1 MSSIVVLEENE
12 LRKLVRESMAEV
24 LHLGLNKTGENGVP
38 SPEEPL
44 LSRQQ
49 MAAELNISLVTITDW
64 MKKGL
69 PYLRLN
75 GRVYFRRS
83 EVIASMRHNVLK

>member
-1 MSSIVVLEENE
+1 MSIIVVVEENK
-12 LRKLVRESMAEV
+12 LRKLVKESVAEV
-24 LHLGLNKTGENGVP
+24 LQLGINKPGENGAP
-38 SPEEPL
+38 STEEPL

-49 MAAELNISLVTITDW
+49 MAAELNISLVTMTDW

-83 EVIASMRHNVLK
+83 EVIASMLHNVLK

>member
-1 MSSIVVLEENE
+1 MASIIVLEEAE
-12 LRKLVRESMAEV
+12 LRKLVKESVAEALRLNV
-24 LHLGLNKTGENGVP
+24 TKPGDNGLP
-38 SPEEPL
+38 PAEEPL

>member
-1 MSSIVVLEENE
+1 MTSIVVLEEE
-12 LRKLVRESMAEV
+12 ALRKLVKESVAEL
-24 LHLGLNKTGENGVP
+24 LHISPNKSGENGVGFA
-38 SPEEPL
+38 EEPL

-49 MAAELNISLVTITDW
+49 MAAELNISLVTLTDW

-69 PYLRLN
+69 PYFRMN

>member
-1 MSSIVVLEENE
+1 MSSIVVVEENE
-12 LRKLVRESMAEV
+12 LRKLVKESVTEA
-24 LHLGLNKTGENGVP
+24 LNVGTSKTGENGNHLA
-38 SPEEPL
+38 EEPL

-49 MAAELNISLVTITDW
+49 MAAELNISLVTMTDW

>member
-1 MSSIVVLEENE
+1 MSSIVVLEESE
-12 LRKLVRESMAEV
+12 LRKLVKESMAEV
-24 LHLGLNKTGENGVP
+24 LHSGQSRSSENGLN
-38 SPEEPL
+38 SAEEPL

-49 MAAELNISLVTITDW
+49 MAAELNISLVTLTDW

>member
-1 MSSIVVLEENE
+1 MSTIVVLEENE
-12 LRKLVRESMAEV
+12 LRKLVKESVAEV
-24 LHLGLNKTGENGVP
+24 LHLGMNKPGENGVP
-38 SPEEPL
+38 STEEPL

>member
-1 MSSIVVLEENE
+1 MSSIVVVEESE
-12 LRKLVRESMAEV
+12 LRKLVKESIAEA
-24 LHLGLNKTGENGVP
+24 LNSGQSRSAENGITQT
-38 SPEEPL
+38 EEPL

-49 MAAELNISLVTITDW
+49 MAAELNISLVTLTDW

-69 PYLRLN
+69 PYFRMN

-83 EVIASMRHNVLK
+83 EVIASMRHNILK

>member
-1 MSSIVVLEENE
+1 MGSIVVLEEAE
-12 LRKLVRESMAEV
+12 LRKLVKECVAEV
-24 LHLGLNKTGENGVP
+24 LEVNKPGENGVP
-38 SPEEPL
+38 STEEPL

-49 MAAELNISLVTITDW
+49 MAAELNISLVTMTDW

-69 PYLRLN
+69 PYLQLN

>member
-12 LRKLVRESMAEV
+12 LRKIVKESIAEV
-24 LHLGLNKTGENGVP
+24 LYSGPNRSAENGINLA
-38 SPEEPL
+38 EEPL

-49 MAAELNISLVTITDW
+49 MASDLNISLVTLTDW